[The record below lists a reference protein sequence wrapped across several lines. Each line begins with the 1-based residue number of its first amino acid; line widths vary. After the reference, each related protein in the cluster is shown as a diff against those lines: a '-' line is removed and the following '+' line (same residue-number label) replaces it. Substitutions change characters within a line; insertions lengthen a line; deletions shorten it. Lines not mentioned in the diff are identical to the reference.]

1 MSLAL
6 QTLDLFQLSTATGG
20 AGEGPN
26 QTTISGDITVQ
37 TPVGISASGQGSYQ
51 SSETNYAR
59 CVGMAAAGGAKP
71 AECPSICGL
80 PTGARQQ

>member
-1 MSLAL
+1 MSTL
-6 QTLDLFQLSTATGG
+6 QTLDLFQLSQATGG

-26 QTTISGDITVQ
+26 QTNINGDIKVQ

-51 SSETNYAR
+51 STETDYAR

-71 AECPSICGL
+71 TDFPAICGL
-80 PTGARQQ
+80 PTGARQH